1 MPTTRTEPE
10 IRRTNDVLARLN
22 VSRSSLHRRRQ
33 NGTFPKPFQLGK
45 HAVGWR
51 RAAIDAW
58 LADRP
63 GEWREET
70 SRHSPS
76 CPTLGA
82 DALPAR
88 PVHAGRSCGYGGV
101 ARG

>member
-10 IRRTNDVLARLN
+10 ILRTNDVLARLN

-51 RAAIDAW
+51 RADIDAW

-63 GEWREET
+63 VWVPET
-70 SRHSPS
+70 
-76 CPTLGA
+76 
-82 DALPAR
+82 R
-88 PVHAGRSCGYGGV
+88 PWSLTCRYAGRC
-101 ARG
+101 

>member
-10 IRRTNDVLARLN
+10 ILRTNDVLARLN

-51 RAAIDAW
+51 RADIDAW

-63 GEWREET
+63 V
-70 SRHSPS
+70 SAHNSVV
-76 CPTLGA
+76 GA
-82 DALPAR
+82 DQGFRAPS
-88 PVHAGRSCGYGGV
+88 GD
-101 ARG
+101 